1 MSSIL
6 RDLLGASSDAWAV
19 TYYLVLA
26 YGSAWMTYES
36 SFPMCLRRLLAYHEY
51 SLDIF
56 LTPNRV
62 LLCACIFLFSCL
74 MFISRVVGDLALRL
88 SSRSWPLPICDF
100 LLQAL
105 RVQAEVLV
113 VS

>member
-1 MSSIL
+1 
-6 RDLLGASSDAWAV
+6 
-19 TYYLVLA
+19 
-26 YGSAWMTYES
+26 
-36 SFPMCLRRLLAYHEY
+36 MCLRRLLAYHEY

-56 LTPNRV
+56 LVPNRV

-74 MFISRVVGDLALRL
+74 MFISRVAGDLALRL

-113 VS
+113 VSCNVQAAALSNSPPSSVGRAQGS